1 MATVKTSAP
10 RKRRLAATLVAAAA
24 LGAAQTAMATPSDVF
39 YERSLMS
46 AAGAR
51 CGLFSPSLSGALD
64 AGRAQARGAALRAG
78 ASVDQLNGVQ
88 QRAHAKAASVP
99 CGSQDLT
106 TAANRVRKA
115 FEGYALL
122 QRMNY
127 PGDRASW
134 QADRASS
141 ATIPFWRLS
150 QTAGF
155 GGDRLV
161 FGLAGRNTEL
171 LAVATFADGARPY
184 TARLVMRDPGLTL
197 GPYLRA
203 RAGGGLAD
211 NAAPRAA
218 SRMFAPETRDA
229 APAPTLLPTGA
240 KTGMSFRFP
249 REAADAIAQL
259 DPREAITI
267 EFVIQ
272 ARGGQEIVRRA
283 YVEVGDFAAG
293 RAFLRVS

>member
-10 RKRRLAATLVAAAA
+10 RKRRLAATLVAVAV
-24 LGAAQTAMATPSDVF
+24 LGVAQTTMAAPSDIF

-51 CGLFSPSLSGALD
+51 CGLFSASLSRALD
-64 AGRAQARGAALRAG
+64 AGRVQARGAALRAG
-78 ASVDQLNGVQ
+78 ASVQQLDGVQ

-99 CGSQDLT
+99 CASKDLT
-106 TAANRVRKA
+106 TAADRVRKA

-150 QTAGF
+150 QAATF
-155 GGDRLV
+155 GGDRLM

-171 LAVATFADGARPY
+171 LAVATFADGAQPY
-184 TARLVMRDPGLTL
+184 TALLVMRDPRLTQ

-203 RAGGGLAD
+203 RAGGSLAE

-218 SRMFAPETRDA
+218 SRLFAPESRDM

-240 KTGMSFRFP
+240 KTGMTFRFP
-249 REAADAIAQL
+249 REASDAIARL
-259 DPREAITI
+259 DPRETVTV

-272 ARGGQEIVRRA
+272 ARGGREIVRRA
-283 YVEVGDFAAG
+283 YIEVGDFAAG
-293 RAFLRVS
+293 RAFLQVS

>member
-1 MATVKTSAP
+1 MATVKTSAAP
-10 RKRRLAATLVAAAA
+10 RRRLAATLVAVAA
-24 LGAAQTAMATPSDVF
+24 LGAAQVAAATPADVF

-51 CGLFSPSLSGALD
+51 CGLFTPSLSGALD

-78 ASVDQLNGVQ
+78 ASADQLDGVQ

-99 CGSQDLT
+99 CNSKDLT
-106 TAANRVRKA
+106 TAAGRVRKA

-127 PGDRASW
+127 PGDRATW

-150 QTAGF
+150 QPASF

-171 LAVATFADGARPY
+171 LAVATFADGAQPY
-184 TARLVMRDPGLTL
+184 TARLVMRDPTRTL

-203 RAGGGLAD
+203 GAGKSLAD
-211 NAAPRAA
+211 NAAPRSA
-218 SRMFAPETRDA
+218 SRMFAPETRNTV
-229 APAPTLLPTGA
+229 PAPTLLPTGA
-240 KTGMSFRFP
+240 KTGMAFRFP
-249 REAADAIAQL
+249 REAGDVIAKL
-259 DPREAITI
+259 DPREAITV

-272 ARGGQEIVRRA
+272 ARGGQEIVRKA

>member
-99 CGSQDLT
+99 CGSKDLT

-155 GGDRLV
+155 GGNRLV

-184 TARLVMRDPGLTL
+184 TARLVMRDPSLTL